1 VEHLKGAPLGYAL
14 ALPAN
19 ISLSW
24 KGLLQIS
31 VNYGRKKFYCTGPRL
46 SSHGTLF
53 KQEEGETE
61 EEDSRV
67 GTDINDLNHDDD
79 VDVDDDIDDDDD
91 DEDKLTI
98 DMKAE
103 TSKTDAKT
111 DPARLTNELRDEE
124 TSATKD

>member
-1 VEHLKGAPLGYAL
+1 VKSFIVQDPGSQVMEL
-14 ALPAN
+14 N
-19 ISLSW
+19 I
-24 KGLLQIS
+24 
-31 VNYGRKKFYCTGPRL
+31 
-46 SSHGTLF
+46 LF

-67 GTDINDLNHDDD
+67 GTDKNDLNHDDD

-124 TSATKD
+124 TSSTKD